1 MIVKNKENSIITIM
15 SREEAGAIS
24 PCSKIPSIME
34 NGYSRKEA
42 ETILSI
48 MAHGMTMEEA
58 IKTHK
63 ENVAWVKN

>member
-1 MIVKNKENSIITIM
+1 M
-15 SREEAGAIS
+15 SREEVGAIS
-24 PCSKIPSIME
+24 PRSKIPSIME

-63 ENVAWVKN
+63 ENVAWAKN